1 MVVSEVT
8 VLVMAKL
15 AVTGLQSI
23 LLPFCSS
30 VATTTQARQ
39 VCDQQNV
46 VLKPEVN
53 CWCAVLSKVIVP
65 LSANKTLMKVRQS
78 PPHTP

>member
-1 MVVSEVT
+1 MVASEVT

-23 LLPFCSS
+23 LLPFCSP

-39 VCDQQNV
+39 V
-46 VLKPEVN
+46 
-53 CWCAVLSKVIVP
+53 
-65 LSANKTLMKVRQS
+65 
-78 PPHTP
+78 